1 MRTGTAGGPAGPPL
15 ILPWRISMIK
25 PYLNYS
31 EQIHLLS
38 QRKGLIIN
46 DVPFATQMLTDIGYF
61 SLIGGYKTPFIN
73 PMTRKYDANTTLE
86 DIVALYHFDKSL
98 RSLTFDN
105 LNIVEQKIGQ
115 LIADAFCSHFGEL
128 QSAYLDPH
136 NYSQKAANAKI
147 VSGLI
152 NILDRIAN
160 RSTDHNYIVHQ
171 RNVHHNVPLWV
182 LRKALTFGQLSK
194 MYSVLQIQ
202 QQRTIADV
210 YGHFSEKQLASSLNC
225 LTYFRNVCAHNE
237 RLYSFRILQHDF
249 PDTQLHDKL
258 NIPKKGQQYT
268 MGKNDY
274 FGVVI
279 ILRYLLRGDDF
290 RSYKRKLNSIIKK
303 YLNTSTRLS
312 ESDLLQYMGFPSNW
326 AYVSRYH
333 L

>member
-1 MRTGTAGGPAGPPL
+1 
-15 ILPWRISMIK
+15 MIK

-31 EQIHLLS
+31 DQINLLS
-38 QRKGLIIN
+38 QSKGLIIA
-46 DVPFATQMLTDIGYF
+46 DIPYATQRLTDIGYF

-73 PMTRKYDANTTLE
+73 PMTRKYEARTTFE
-86 DIVALYHFDKSL
+86 DLVALYQFDKSL
-98 RSLTFDN
+98 RSLTFDY
-105 LNIVEQKIGQ
+105 LNIIEQKIGQ
-115 LIADAFCSHFGEL
+115 LISDAFCSHFGER
-128 QSAYLDPH
+128 QAAYLDLN
-136 NYSQKAANAKI
+136 NYSQKASNIKM

-171 RNVHHNVPLWV
+171 RNVHQNVPLWV

-202 QQRTIADV
+202 QQCAIAGV
-210 YGHFSEKQLASSLNC
+210 YVHFSEKQLAGALSC

-249 PDTQLHDKL
+249 PDTRLHHKL
-258 NIPKKGQQYT
+258 NIPKKGQHYT

-279 ILRYLLRGDDF
+279 MFRYLLRGDDF
-290 RSYKRKLNSIIKK
+290 RSYKWKLKAIIAK
-303 YLNTSTRLS
+303 YLKASTRLS
-312 ESDLLQYMGFPSNW
+312 ESDLLTYMGFPSNW
-326 AYVSRYH
+326 DDISRYH

>member
-1 MRTGTAGGPAGPPL
+1 
-15 ILPWRISMIK
+15 MIK

-31 EQIHLLS
+31 DQINLLS
-38 QRKGLIIN
+38 QSKGLIIA
-46 DVPFATQMLTDIGYF
+46 DIPYATQRLTDIGYF

-73 PMTRKYDANTTLE
+73 PMTRKYEARTTFE
-86 DIVALYHFDKSL
+86 DVVALYQFDKSL
-98 RSLTFDN
+98 RSLTFDY
-105 LNIVEQKIGQ
+105 LNIIEQKIGQ
-115 LIADAFCSHFGEL
+115 LISDAFCSHFGER
-128 QSAYLDPH
+128 QAAYLDPN
-136 NYSQKAANAKI
+136 NYSQKASNIKM

-171 RNVHHNVPLWV
+171 RNVHQNVPLWV

-202 QQRTIADV
+202 QQRAIAGV
-210 YGHFSEKQLASSLNC
+210 YVHFSEKQLAGALSC

-237 RLYSFRILQHDF
+237 RLYSFRLLQHDF
-249 PDTQLHDKL
+249 PDTRLHHKL
-258 NIPKKGQQYT
+258 NIPKKGQHYT

-279 ILRYLLRGDDF
+279 MVRYLLRGDDF
-290 RSYKRKLNSIIKK
+290 RSYKRKLKAIIAK
-303 YLNTSTRLS
+303 YLKASTRLS
-312 ESDLLQYMGFPSNW
+312 ESDLLTYMGFPSNW
-326 AYVSRYH
+326 DDISRYH